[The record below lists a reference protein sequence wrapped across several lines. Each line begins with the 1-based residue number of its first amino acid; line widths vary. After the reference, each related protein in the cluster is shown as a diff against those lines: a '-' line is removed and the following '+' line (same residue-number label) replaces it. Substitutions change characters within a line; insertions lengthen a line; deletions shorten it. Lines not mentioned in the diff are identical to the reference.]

1 MLKHLIF
8 FTLILFIQNISDDE
22 KVYLKSVYDLVTQSK
37 FNLIDN
43 LKEEVNSLKE
53 TDDNSIYSL
62 LKDQI
67 RAFGF
72 LITNQD
78 KLNIR
83 VDKKEIYAKNFIKS
97 LVVDNKIRGNGKHD
111 LGDLFKNQINYS
123 NQWKKFDLLV
133 CEKSKIRALLILTKK
148 IDGKFVTIYFMS
160 LNKITYIHKSFVLI
174 NKSINDN
181 NPFNNIYDLT
191 EYDYQKKRK
200 YGIIY
205 EYKEFAKND
214 KIQLPHIKVLVK
226 YYSIFSYYVI
236 AKALNEKFILPFEE

>member
-8 FTLILFIQNISDDE
+8 FTLILFVQNISDDE

-53 TDDNSIYSL
+53 TDVNSIYSS

-78 KLNIR
+78 TLNIL
-83 VDKKEIYAKNFIKS
+83 VHNKESTAKSDIKS
-97 LVVDNKIRGNGKHD
+97 LVVNNKIRGNGKND
-111 LGDLFKNQINYS
+111 LGDLFSNQIKYS

-133 CEKSKIRALLILTKK
+133 CEKPKIRALLILTKK

-160 LNKITYIHKSFVLI
+160 LNKITYIHKNFVLI

>member
-8 FTLILFIQNISDDE
+8 FTLILFIHNFSDDE
-22 KVYLKSVYDLVTQSK
+22 KVYLKSVYDLVIQSK
-37 FNLIDN
+37 FNIIDN

-67 RAFGF
+67 KSFGF
-72 LITNQD
+72 QITDQD
-78 KLNIR
+78 KLNI
-83 VDKKEIYAKNFIKS
+83 VINDTESNAKSYIKS
-97 LVVDNKIRGNGKHD
+97 LVVKNKIRGNGKHD
-111 LGDLFKNQINYS
+111 LGDSFNNQINYS

-133 CEKSKIRALLILTKK
+133 CEKPKIRALLILTKR

-205 EYKEFAKND
+205 EYKEVAKND
-214 KIQLPHIKVLVK
+214 NIQIPHIKVLVK

-236 AKALNEKFILPFEE
+236 AKVINERFISPFEE

>member
-53 TDDNSIYSL
+53 TDKRLIRS

-67 RAFGF
+67 KSFGF
-72 LITNQD
+72 QITDQD
-78 KLNIR
+78 KLNI
-83 VDKKEIYAKNFIKS
+83 VINDTESNAKSFIKS
-97 LVVDNKIRGNGKHD
+97 LVVNINIRGNLGRDSSKLKH
-111 LGDLFKNQINYS
+111 LSDLFSNQINYS

-133 CEKSKIRALLILTKK
+133 CEKPKLSALLILTKK

-191 EYDYQKKRK
+191 EYDYKSKLF
-200 YGIIY
+200 
-205 EYKEFAKND
+205 KEIAKND

-236 AKALNEKFILPFEE
+236 AKALNAKFILPFEE

>member
-53 TDDNSIYSL
+53 TDKRLIRS

-67 RAFGF
+67 KSFGF
-72 LITNQD
+72 QITDQD
-78 KLNIR
+78 KLNIL
-83 VDKKEIYAKNFIKS
+83 VDKKESSAKNFIKS

-160 LNKITYIHKSFVLI
+160 LNKITYIHKNFVLI

>member
-53 TDDNSIYSL
+53 TDVNSIYSS

-78 KLNIR
+78 TLNIL
-83 VDKKEIYAKNFIKS
+83 VHNKESTAKSDIKS
-97 LVVDNKIRGNGKHD
+97 LVVNNKIRGNGKND
-111 LGDLFKNQINYS
+111 LGDLFSNQIKYS

-160 LNKITYIHKSFVLI
+160 LNKITYIHKNFVLI

-191 EYDYQKKRK
+191 EYDYKSILGL
-200 YGIIY
+200 GIIY
-205 EYKEFAKND
+205 EYKEVAKND

>member
-67 RAFGF
+67 RSFGF
-72 LITNQD
+72 QITNQD
-78 KLNIR
+78 KLNIL
-83 VDKKEIYAKNFIKS
+83 VDKKESSAKNFIKS

-133 CEKSKIRALLILTKK
+133 CEKPKLSALLILTKK
-148 IDGKFVTIYFMS
+148 IDGKFVTIYFIS

-174 NKSINDN
+174 NKSINNN

-191 EYDYQKKRK
+191 EYDYKSIL
-200 YGIIY
+200 GLGFIY
-205 EYKEFAKND
+205 EYKEIAKND

-236 AKALNEKFILPFEE
+236 AKALNAKFILPFEE